1 MFNACKKA
9 PIPTPDSIVREQGL
23 LVQVTDPSLI
33 SEAVDIVLQAIL
45 QGPGLEQGASPA
57 PVRPGHDHLETY
69 FFKTSNEHDLVST
82 KKL

>member
-45 QGPGLEQGASPA
+45 QGPGLE
-57 PVRPGHDHLETY
+57 
-69 FFKTSNEHDLVST
+69 
-82 KKL
+82 